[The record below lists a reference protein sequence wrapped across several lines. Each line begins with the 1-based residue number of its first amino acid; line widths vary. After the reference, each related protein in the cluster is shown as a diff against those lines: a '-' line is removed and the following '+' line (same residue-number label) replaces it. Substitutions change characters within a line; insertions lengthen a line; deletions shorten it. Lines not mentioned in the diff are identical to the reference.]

1 MRKIDLTSYPVGEGN
16 TFEVRPSLV
25 SILFNQDKLDGRE
38 VIRRDELAQKIEA
51 CPDDSILLEEV
62 DWNRIVGGLT
72 ATDLKPHGRS
82 VVEFLRRVLDAPQVE
97 VTEKKEA

>member
-25 SILFNQDKLDGRE
+25 AVLFNEDKLDARE
-38 VIRRDELAQKIEA
+38 IIRRDELANKIES
-51 CPDDSILLEEV
+51 CQDDLLLLEEV
-62 DWNRIVGGLT
+62 DWTRIVGGLK

-82 VVEFLRRVLDAPQVE
+82 VVEFLKRVLDAPQVE
-97 VTEKKEA
+97 VTEKKD